1 MNKRLK
7 LIAAAAVVI
16 LAVVVLGW
24 YFVRQPANRDTLVLF
39 GNVDI
44 RQVSLAFIG
53 SERVADMR
61 VQEGDRVEAGQVVAR
76 LDVRALTLQI
86 AEAQARIAVQEQVLL
101 RLKNGTRPEEI
112 EQTRAEVV
120 AAQAEADLAKQLLE
134 RLQEIEQ
141 NSGGQAVSQQD
152 IDSAYSRRRVALAQL
167 ENRKKALRLDR
178 IGPRVEDIAEA
189 AAQLNVA
196 RAELDLLNY
205 HLGQAE
211 LKAPINAT
219 VRSRLLEPG
228 DMASPERPVYALAIT
243 DPKWVRAYIAEID
256 GPHQARNERQ
266 RDYRQLSRRAHPGA
280 GRLYFLG
287 SGIHSK
293 NGAD

>member
-178 IGPRVEDIAEA
+178 IGPRVEDI
-189 AAQLNVA
+189 
-196 RAELDLLNY
+196 
-205 HLGQAE
+205 
-211 LKAPINAT
+211 
-219 VRSRLLEPG
+219 
-228 DMASPERPVYALAIT
+228 
-243 DPKWVRAYIAEID
+243 
-256 GPHQARNERQ
+256 
-266 RDYRQLSRRAHPGA
+266 
-280 GRLYFLG
+280 
-287 SGIHSK
+287 
-293 NGAD
+293 